1 MDSLGPISDYGG
13 NTTNSG
19 ILIDD
24 EEEKKKKE
32 EGEEVVVMVGIY
44 KWGDPTASY
53 IWAGWVWDLIGLKSR
68 L

>member
-19 ILIDD
+19 ILIDE

-53 IWAGWVWDLIGLKSR
+53 IWAG
-68 L
+68 